1 MYEDQILSIWS
12 FLFILLPIEL
22 SFIPLPKDN
31 DHIHNTID
39 TLLLSCYIL
48 KSIEVLIFEPI
59 LLIIISLKLNNDDVE
74 ILWRQTI
81 YVLIIIDIV
90 KYAILNIYLFVYG
103 AFAVQIKNKVQVWTF
118 SRKCLIF
125 LICEIFIIIMIK
137 SKYKT
142 ISSDE
147 RSYILKQFI
156 DRGLTAT

>member
-12 FLFILLPIEL
+12 FLFIILPIEL

-31 DHIHNTID
+31 NHIHNTID
-39 TLLLSCYIL
+39 TLMLSCYIL

-81 YVLIIIDIV
+81 YVLIIFDIV

-103 AFAVQIKNKVQVWTF
+103 AFAVQIKNKVQV
-118 SRKCLIF
+118 
-125 LICEIFIIIMIK
+125 
-137 SKYKT
+137 
-142 ISSDE
+142 
-147 RSYILKQFI
+147 
-156 DRGLTAT
+156 